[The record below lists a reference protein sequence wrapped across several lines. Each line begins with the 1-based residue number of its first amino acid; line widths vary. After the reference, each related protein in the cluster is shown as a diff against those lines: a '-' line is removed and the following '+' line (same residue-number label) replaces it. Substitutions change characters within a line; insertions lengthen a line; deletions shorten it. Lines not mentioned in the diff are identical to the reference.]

1 MSDSEVS
8 ARISRDKIRCQT
20 TFLAKI
26 NNRIKQLG
34 EQLTDRLDPAL
45 VSYALEYIDHS
56 ESVLALETLC
66 DFIADGDILI
76 TKLEYRHIIDL
87 VRDMNIDMTNRYIY
101 INPDNHS
108 S

>member
-1 MSDSEVS
+1 M
-8 ARISRDKIRCQT
+8 
-20 TFLAKI
+20 KI
-26 NNRIKQLG
+26 NDRIRFLG

-76 TKLEYRHIIDL
+76 TKLEYCHIIDL
-87 VRDMNIDMTNRYIY
+87 VKDMNIDMTNRYLY
-101 INPDNHS
+101 LNPDKRS